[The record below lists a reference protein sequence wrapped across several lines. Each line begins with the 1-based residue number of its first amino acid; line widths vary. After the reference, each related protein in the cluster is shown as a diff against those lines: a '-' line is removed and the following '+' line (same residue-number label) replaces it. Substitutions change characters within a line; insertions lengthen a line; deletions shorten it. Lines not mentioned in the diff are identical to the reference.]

1 MARRREQRSAVPET
15 PRTPPAC
22 RRLHVSVRYRCSGC
36 GNLTRFDVVA
46 SQRTRSLHHFSVA
59 GDLTVEDEAGARARV
74 EQITC
79 VWCGATGDAIA
90 EIAADTPADN

>member
-1 MARRREQRSAVPET
+1 M
-15 PRTPPAC
+15 
-22 RRLHVSVRYRCSGC
+22 SVRYRCSGC

-59 GDLTVEDEAGARARV
+59 GDLTVEDEAVLESRV
-74 EQITC
+74 ERITC

-90 EIAADTPADN
+90 EIPADTPADN